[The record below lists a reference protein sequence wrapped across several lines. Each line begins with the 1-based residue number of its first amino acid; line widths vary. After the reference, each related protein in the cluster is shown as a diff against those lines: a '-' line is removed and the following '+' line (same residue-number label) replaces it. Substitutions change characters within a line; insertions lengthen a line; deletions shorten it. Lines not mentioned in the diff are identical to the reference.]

1 MPTPNPSRNAALR
14 ALAPGL
20 FGLWL
25 VLMAPSARAAPEA
38 DDGLVGFP
46 FRFGIFGGWH
56 FTSSDID
63 VAGDREPDLVP
74 GAGPHFGLR
83 VGWRVIEGFA
93 LELEGGLVLSS
104 VARDD
109 AAVQLLPVHLM
120 AVWRPAEAGDLTPV
134 LGLGAGLVAQLPGPG
149 ESDVDLLLAAMGGVE
164 FRVAGPLN
172 IRLTGGVHATD
183 GVDATFSWTP
193 VVSLGIDFKT
203 YSDRRAD
210 LETPH
215 EGDEDE
221 DDKDD
226 DDKDDDELLPVRP
239 TRPVGP
245 TARPERPRV
254 TPTGCPAGVDGAR
267 CKDSDGD
274 GRIDAFDRCPS
285 EAGASADE
293 GCPDGDG
300 DGVPDPDDACPR
312 SRGEIGRFG
321 CPGPR

>member
-1 MPTPNPSRNAALR
+1 MPTPNPTRNAALR

-20 FGLWL
+20 MGLWL
-25 VLMAPSARAAPEA
+25 ALMAPSAQAAPPP
-38 DDGLVGFP
+38 DDGVVGFP
-46 FRFGIFGGWH
+46 FRFGVFGGWH

-120 AVWRPAEAGDLTPV
+120 AVWRPAEAADLTPV
-134 LGLGAGLVAQLPGPG
+134 LGLGAGLVAQLPGEGP
-149 ESDVDLLLAAMGGVE
+149 SDVDLLLAAMGGVE
-164 FRVAGPLN
+164 LRVAGPLN

-193 VVSLGIDFKT
+193 VVSLGFDFKT
-203 YSDRRAD
+203 YSDRRSG
-210 LETPH
+210 LE
-215 EGDEDE
+215 EEE
-221 DDKDD
+221 EVEEEEEE
-226 DDKDDDELLPVRP
+226 ELLPVRP
-239 TRPVGP
+239 TRPVEP
-245 TARPERPRV
+245 IARPERPDRPVRPKV

-285 EAGASADE
+285 EAGASPGD

-300 DGVPDPDDACPR
+300 DVVLDPDDACPR
-312 SRGEIGRFG
+312 TRGEVGRFG

>member
-1 MPTPNPSRNAALR
+1 MPIPKPPPNAALR
-14 ALAPGL
+14 ALVPGL
-20 FGLWL
+20 LWL
-25 VLMAPSARAAPEA
+25 VLGASWVRAEPPA

-46 FRFGIFGGWH
+46 FRIGVFGGWH

-63 VAGDREPDLVP
+63 VSGDREPDLVP
-74 GAGPHFGLR
+74 GAGPHLGLR
-83 VGWRVIEGFA
+83 LGWRVLEGFA

-120 AVWRPAEAGDLTPV
+120 AVWRPAEAADLTPV
-134 LGLGAGLVAQLPGPG
+134 LGVGAGLVAQLPGAG
-149 ESDVDLLLAAMGGVE
+149 AGDVDLLLAAMGGVE
-164 FRVAGPLN
+164 VRVAGPLN

-193 VVSLGIDFKT
+193 VVSLGFDFKT
-203 YSDRRAD
+203 YSDRRSD
-210 LETPH
+210 LEI
-215 EGDEDE
+215 EGPDEDE
-221 DDKDD
+221 KGRGGE
-226 DDKDDDELLPVRP
+226 DELLPVRP
-239 TRPVGP
+239 TRPVEP
-245 TARPERPRV
+245 TVRPERTRP
-254 TPTGCPAGVDGAR
+254 TLMPTGCPAGIEGAR

-285 EAGASADE
+285 ESGAATSE

-300 DGVPDPDDACPR
+300 DGVLDPDDACPR
-312 SRGEIGRFG
+312 TRGEVGRFG